1 MSGKKQKDIRKQV
14 NPDKKYSIDEAF
26 TFIKKGATSKFDEAV
41 DVAIRLGV
49 DIKQSNQQVRGA
61 VVLPHGLGKT
71 AKVLVFAK
79 GEKVKE
85 AEKAG
90 ADFIGADDLVAKI
103 NGGWLGFDVAVATP
117 DMMGVVGKVAKILG
131 PKGLMPNPKLGTVT
145 FEVERA
151 VKEIKAGKAEFK
163 TEKAGIVHASI
174 GKVSFGEAKLKDN
187 LRALLEGVRRL
198 KPPSSKGVYFQGLA
212 LSSTMGPGVRIEA
225 AEMARLLEA

>member
-1 MSGKKQKDIRKQV
+1 MSGKKQKDIRKQIS
-14 NPDKKYSIDEAF
+14 PDKRYSLDEAF
-26 TFIKKGATSKFDEAV
+26 TFVKKGATVKFDETV

-49 DIKQSNQQVRGA
+49 DVKQSNQQVRGA

-71 AKVLVFAK
+71 TKVLVFAK
-79 GEKVKE
+79 GEKIKE

-90 ADFIGADDLVAKI
+90 ADFVGADDLVEKI

-131 PKGLMPNPKLGTVT
+131 PRGLMPNPKLGTVT
-145 FEVERA
+145 FEIEKA
-151 VKEIKAGKAEFK
+151 VREVKAGKAEFK

-187 LRALLEGVRRL
+187 LKALLEGVRKL
-198 KPPSSKGVYFQGLA
+198 KPSSSKGIYFQGLA
-212 LSSTMGPGVRIEA
+212 LSSTMGPGVRIDANEVTK
-225 AEMARLLEA
+225 LLEG